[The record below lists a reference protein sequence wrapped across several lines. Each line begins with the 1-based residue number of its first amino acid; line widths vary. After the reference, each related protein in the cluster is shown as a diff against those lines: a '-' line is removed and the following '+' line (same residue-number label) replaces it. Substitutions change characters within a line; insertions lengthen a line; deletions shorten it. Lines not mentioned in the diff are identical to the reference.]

1 MFQRHVPEVTDAMC
15 ECGRGDQTV
24 QHVLFSCI
32 SYKDLRMEIWKRRDG
47 RRERMDLR
55 EILNKPEQAKKAAR
69 FMILTRL
76 FGQYG
81 AILEN
86 EIT

>member
-1 MFQRHVPEVTDAMC
+1 
-15 ECGRGDQTV
+15 
-24 QHVLFSCI
+24 
-32 SYKDLRMEIWKRRDG
+32 MEIWKRRDG